1 MKREQA
7 AVYLVFALLMLRAQ
21 DADAE
26 LGKSSTGLD
35 LETSPARQSLVAT
48 RFMLATWVSPGTAAS
63 LFLSFKFC
71 SAKCDR
77 CSFSD
82 ERTFFSNPESW
93 SNLKLFTNIRQGQTL
108 SEIRNRHPD
117 TVEMLAEHAGEL

>member
-1 MKREQA
+1 MLTRPPHTPNPPMQKTSHLPKMKREQA

-48 RFMLATWVSPGTAAS
+48 RFMLATWLKSRKLVKPQVVHKHPSGP
-63 LFLSFKFC
+63 
-71 SAKCDR
+71 
-77 CSFSD
+77 
-82 ERTFFSNPESW
+82 NPIG
-93 SNLKLFTNIRQGQTL
+93 NQKPPP
-108 SEIRNRHPD
+108 RH
-117 TVEMLAEHAGEL
+117 G

>member
-1 MKREQA
+1 MLTRPPHTPNPPMQKTSRLPKMKREQA

-48 RFMLATWVSPGTAAS
+48 RFMLATWVSPAQIQKA
-63 LFLSFKFC
+63 
-71 SAKCDR
+71 
-77 CSFSD
+77 
-82 ERTFFSNPESW
+82 
-93 SNLKLFTNIRQGQTL
+93 GQTSSCSQTSVRAKPYRK
-108 SEIRNRHPD
+108 SETATQTRLRCWRSTQASSN
-117 TVEMLAEHAGEL
+117 

>member
-48 RFMLATWVSPGTAAS
+48 RFMLATLVSPGTAAS
-63 LFLSFKFC
+63 LFLSFKFF
-71 SAKCDR
+71 SAKWDR

-82 ERTFFSNPESW
+82 ERTFFW

>member
-48 RFMLATWVSPGTAAS
+48 RFI
-63 LFLSFKFC
+63 
-71 SAKCDR
+71 
-77 CSFSD
+77 
-82 ERTFFSNPESW
+82 SNPESW

>member
-48 RFMLATWVSPGTAAS
+48 RFMLATLVSPGTAAS
-63 LFLSFKFC
+63 LFLS
-71 SAKCDR
+71 
-77 CSFSD
+77 
-82 ERTFFSNPESW
+82 SNPESW

-117 TVEMLAEHAGEL
+117 TVEMSAEHAGEL